1 MIMCKDQLKRVT
13 VAIAMQLQHVATMM
27 CPAKVNQ
34 LSFHGYSSLS
44 SPILPFFY
52 FTKTRVGSFTWP
64 RVAEDSHATAP
75 SVRAEVRE
83 TAGVL
88 VLLSINQVGY
98 NKLSQIS
105 PMQL

>member
-1 MIMCKDQLKRVT
+1 MIHVQRPIKTGYSCYIATCCHRV
-13 VAIAMQLQHVATMM
+13 V
-27 CPAKVNQ
+27 CPAKVINQ
-34 LSFHGYSSLS
+34 LTFHGYFSLS

-52 FTKTRVGSFTWP
+52 FTKTRVGSFPWP